1 MEHRYELIP
10 WKRSWESK
18 VNQHTDHEVCGRTDQ
33 REIRPVSGDI
43 HREPV
48 MQEQR
53 IKLDCGENLPLL
65 TFPLLS
71 QCECV
76 KHGFTTRAGGVS
88 DGEWSSL
95 NLSFSRGDDET
106 AVRENFRRVAEAF
119 GVSPEQIVC
128 SMQTHTTNVR
138 RVYREEGG
146 AGVTRAL
153 TWTDVDGLITDEP
166 GILLGTFY
174 ADCVPLYF
182 VDPVHR
188 AIGLSHSGWR
198 GTVARMGAVT
208 IRAMQKAFG
217 SRPEELV
224 CAIGPSICQRCYE
237 VSADVAEQFKE
248 VFPGAGAELL
258 YPTTEDHY
266 QLNLWEA
273 NRRVML
279 DAGVLPE
286 HLQITDLCT
295 CCNPH
300 NLFSHRFTEGHRGNL
315 GAFLMLNPLC

>member
-1 MEHRYELIP
+1 MKKSYELIP
-10 WKRSWESK
+10 WNRSWKNVASK
-18 VNQHTDHEVCGRTDQ
+18 KLNRRSRGSLL
-33 REIRPVSGDI
+33 REERVTLSGG
-43 HREPV
+43 
-48 MQEQR
+48 EQ
-53 IKLDCGENLPLL
+53 LPLL

-71 QCECV
+71 QCACV
-76 KHGFTTRAGGVS
+76 QHGFTTRAGGVS

-95 NLSFSRGDDET
+95 NLSFTRGDDEA

-119 GVSPEQIVC
+119 GVFSDQVVC

-138 RVYREEGG
+138 RVYRKDGG
-146 AGVTRAL
+146 AGVTRPL
-153 TWTDVDGLITDEP
+153 PWHDVDGLITDEP
-166 GILLGTFY
+166 GVLLGTFY

-208 IRAMQKAFG
+208 VRAMADSFG
-217 SRPEELV
+217 SCPQELL
-224 CAIGPSICQRCYE
+224 CAIGPSICQDCYE
-237 VSADVAEQFKE
+237 VSADVAEQFRE
-248 VFPGAGAELL
+248 EFSDAGAELL
-258 YPTTEDHY
+258 YPTTGDKY

-273 NRRVML
+273 NRKVLM

-300 NLFSHRFTEGHRGNL
+300 NMFSHRYTDGRRGNL
-315 GAFLMLNPLC
+315 GAFLMLRQD

>member
-1 MEHRYELIP
+1 MRHSYQLIP
-10 WKRSWESK
+10 WKRSWE
-18 VNQHTDHEVCGRTDQ
+18 TDACEVSDQKAGREMNTKTTAGA
-33 REIRPVSGDI
+33 E
-43 HREPV
+43 REPV
-48 MQEQR
+48 MTERRVQ
-53 IKLDCGENLPLL
+53 LGCGAELPLL

-71 QCECV
+71 QCGCV
-76 KHGFTTRAGGVS
+76 QHGFTTRGGGVS

-106 AVRENFRRVAEAF
+106 AVRENFRRVAEVF
-119 GVSPEQIVC
+119 GVRPDQIVC
-128 SMQTHTTNVR
+128 SMQTHTTNIR
-138 RVYREEGG
+138 RVYGTDGG
-146 AGVTRAL
+146 AGVTRPLPWA
-153 TWTDVDGLITDEP
+153 DVDGLITDEP
-166 GILLGTFY
+166 GVLLGTFY

-208 IRAMQKAFG
+208 IRAMEEAFA
-217 SRPEELV
+217 SRPEDLV
-224 CAIGPSICQRCYE
+224 CAIGPSICQNCYE
-237 VSADVAEQFKE
+237 VSADVAQQFAE
-248 VFPGAGAELL
+248 AFPGAGTELL
-258 YPTTEDHY
+258 YHTTGEKY

-273 NRRVML
+273 NRRVLL

-300 NLFSHRFTEGHRGNL
+300 NLFSHRYTGGRRGNL
-315 GAFLMLNPLC
+315 GAFLMLKED

>member
-1 MEHRYELIP
+1 MRGNYELIP
-10 WKRSWESK
+10 WKRAWEHK
-18 VNQHTDHEVCGRTDQ
+18 EGNGRNNEIHAVTDNAAHGRVILQ
-33 REIRPVSGDI
+33 EHHMRLASGVDV
-43 HREPV
+43 P
-48 MQEQR
+48 MLQ
-53 IKLDCGENLPLL
+53 
-65 TFPLLS
+65 FPLLS
-71 QCECV
+71 QCTCV

-95 NLSFSRGDDET
+95 NLSYSRGDDEA

-119 GVSPEQIVC
+119 GCLPEQIVC

-138 RVYREEGG
+138 RVY
-146 AGVTRAL
+146 APGV
-153 TWTDVDGLITDEP
+153 
-166 GILLGTFY
+166 LLGTFY

-208 IRAMQKAFG
+208 LRAMWDAFG
-217 SRPEELV
+217 SRPQDVV
-224 CAIGPSICQRCYE
+224 CAIGPSICQSCYE
-237 VSADVAEQFKE
+237 VSEDVAEQFLTE
-248 VFPGAGAELL
+248 FSGADETLL
-258 YPTTEDHY
+258 YATGGGKY

-273 NRRVML
+273 NRRVL
-279 DAGVLPE
+279 LEAGILPE

-300 NLFSHRFTEGHRGNL
+300 NLFSHRFTGGRRGNL
-315 GAFLMLNPLC
+315 GAFLMLNEK